1 MLIIGLTG
9 NIGSGKSTVAGIL
22 RENGVPVIDADQV
35 GHDALLPGG
44 AAYEQ
49 VIAAFGEDFLDK
61 DGKLDRKML
70 GQYIFS
76 DVTGYLRQ
84 KISDITHPA
93 ILAYIKD
100 WFKEQEAAGAKVVAV
115 ESAILFRSDL
125 CDSVDSI
132 WLVRAPREEMLKR
145 AAQRDGVSE
154 TSISM
159 RLNAQVPQEQLADYA
174 QLIIDNDKTVD
185 ELKEAVNMAW
195 GSLLK
200 ELA

>member
-1 MLIIGLTG
+1 M
-9 NIGSGKSTVAGIL
+9 
-22 RENGVPVIDADQV
+22 
-35 GHDALLPGG
+35 
-44 AAYEQ
+44 
-49 VIAAFGEDFLDK
+49 
-61 DGKLDRKML
+61 
-70 GQYIFS
+70 
-76 DVTGYLRQ
+76 
-84 KISDITHPA
+84 
-93 ILAYIKD
+93 
-100 WFKEQEAAGAKVVAV
+100 VAV

-159 RLNAQVPQEQLADYA
+159 RLNAQVPQEQLEDYA